1 MKYVIIAGIG
11 TGLVTGVIGG
21 FIGAKVKEW
30 LDMREL
36 KKMVV
41 PFDEDSC
48 SGDCDTCGGSCGDDS
63 WDGK

>member
-21 FIGAKVKEW
+21 FLGAKVKEW

-48 SGDCDTCGGSCGDDS
+48 SGDCDTCGGSCEDDS

>member
-11 TGLVTGVIGG
+11 TGLVTGIIGG

-36 KKMVV
+36 KKMVGMV
-41 PFDEDSC
+41 SNVL
-48 SGDCDTCGGSCGDDS
+48 S
-63 WDGK
+63 WQKRIYW